1 MAPVRGERAALP
13 ARAACG
19 LRAAAGTPAPIWVP
33 VGGRA
38 VPWAAAAAVEVGCCP
53 PLCPLPCPSSCQLLK
68 LPVGDD
74 VAGDGAVDA
83 AAQGLNLYLRRT
95 CRIFRR
101 LRLRLRPGCCQ
112 LRCRQ
117 SGCPCCCCNG
127 LSCCSPALFCCG
139 ELGVLLTP
147 SARGDRTPRPSVGHG
162 APAGGCCVERGKGKG
177 KEEQPV
183 LLLLLAESST
193 ELGKGWNKRCLA
205 YRKDEDVRHPPRRV
219 VQGGYGAYNAYITA
233 ATRYAALGTPTS
245 YDHPGPAYGNR
256 VAQRSH
262 EILGQEVAVDTAEP
276 LEGGSGGGYLEPAEA
291 YGPYGA
297 YGSLLPYG
305 RFSGSLG
312 YDYGY
317 GPSGNSSRSR
327 PESRYRP
334 FGDIA
339 MASYGV
345 T

>member
-1 MAPVRGERAALP
+1 PPSGRRGDHGAGQGRAALSV
-13 ARAACG
+13 RATCG
-19 LRAAAGTPAPIWVP
+19 LRAAAGTPAPVWVP

-38 VPWAAAAAVEVGCCP
+38 VPWAAATAVEVGCCP

-68 LPVGDD
+68 LPVGGD

-117 SGCPCCCCNG
+117 SGRPRCCCSG
-127 LSCCSPALFCCG
+127 LSRCSPALFCCG
-139 ELGVLLTP
+139 ELGVLLTL

-162 APAGGCCVERGKGKG
+162 APPGGCCVERGKGKG

-205 YRKDEDVRHPPRRV
+205 YRKVW
-219 VQGGYGAYNAYITA
+219 
-233 ATRYAALGTPTS
+233 L
-245 YDHPGPAYGNR
+245 
-256 VAQRSH
+256 
-262 EILGQEVAVDTAEP
+262 
-276 LEGGSGGGYLEPAEA
+276 
-291 YGPYGA
+291 
-297 YGSLLPYG
+297 
-305 RFSGSLG
+305 
-312 YDYGY
+312 
-317 GPSGNSSRSR
+317 
-327 PESRYRP
+327 
-334 FGDIA
+334 
-339 MASYGV
+339 
-345 T
+345 